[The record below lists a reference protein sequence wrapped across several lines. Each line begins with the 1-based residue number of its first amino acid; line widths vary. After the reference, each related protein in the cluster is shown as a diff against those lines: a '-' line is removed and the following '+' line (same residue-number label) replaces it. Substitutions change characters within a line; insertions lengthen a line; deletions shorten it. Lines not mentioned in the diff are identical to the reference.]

1 MSHTYHLKMT
11 YVRVH
16 LVLYGEKGPSV
27 GASSTY
33 PKASDIFGNAL
44 TPWDRYVVNV
54 LTLGLHPETFVQEDP
69 HPKKK
74 KLFIST
80 LKHPKHIKF
89 IRYHVCNPLSCVIH
103 PTTSTTPSSLPKLS

>member
-1 MSHTYHLKMT
+1 MT

-54 LTLGLHPETFVQEDP
+54 LTLGLDPETFVQEDP
-69 HPKKK
+69 HPIKKK
-74 KLFIST
+74 T
-80 LKHPKHIKF
+80 LHKHLKTSKTHQIHK
-89 IRYHVCNPLSCVIH
+89 ISCVIH
-103 PTTSTTPSSLPKLS
+103 PTTSTT

>member
-1 MSHTYHLKMT
+1 M
-11 YVRVH
+11 
-16 LVLYGEKGPSV
+16 GEKAQV
-27 GASSTY
+27 WGASSTY

-54 LTLGLHPETFVQEDP
+54 LTLGLDPETFVQEDP
-69 HPKKK
+69 HPKKKK

-89 IRYHVCNPLSCVIH
+89 IRYHV
-103 PTTSTTPSSLPKLS
+103 